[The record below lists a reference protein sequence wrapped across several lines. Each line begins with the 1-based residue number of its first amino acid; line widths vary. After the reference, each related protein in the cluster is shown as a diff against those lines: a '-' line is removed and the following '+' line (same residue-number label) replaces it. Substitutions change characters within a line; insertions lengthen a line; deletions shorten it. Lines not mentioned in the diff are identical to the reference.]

1 MERRPVSG
9 IVVTRRVACPPA
21 PQPLTHPAKD
31 PGPPRLQGLLFVG
44 KLIIANSSPRSHLRS
59 AFRRQIRRNLRMRH
73 CSNLKTSN
81 VKDLSLAAPEARINV
96 VYRRKARLYR
106 APHPS
111 YGYA

>member
-1 MERRPVSG
+1 
-9 IVVTRRVACPPA
+9 
-21 PQPLTHPAKD
+21 
-31 PGPPRLQGLLFVG
+31 
-44 KLIIANSSPRSHLRS
+44 LIIANSSPRSHLRS
-59 AFRRQIRRNLRMRH
+59 AFRHQIRRNLRMRH

-111 YGYA
+111 YACASGDFAPPQKTWHSVGRVGSISLSIGG